1 MSETTEKQRQ
11 TKNNQP
17 PDKLDQSTCD
27 LPPSELPPSE
37 QTASTINRRL
47 SGRMASDKSLLSLT
61 YNNMKFRA
69 PPDFRELLAEITK
82 TILEEQ
88 PSNIPLFLSRY
99 FKELDKDK
107 VYQQQKEMIKQ
118 ANLEAER
125 VEKEKIKAKKQAEI
139 KKKQAMMSMRA
150 KKLAIMKANIL
161 AEAERQRQE
170 DEKELQDNAT
180 YFTVEIIKQATA
192 VRKEQILRENHKT
205 GLVKLEEEKS
215 EALHEITVKIDCLEN
230 QKDYLDDCMDTI
242 YNRQMKAHRESLI
255 QHKMKAEEYKERL
268 IELEEFIEKVSD
280 IVKRLNLEKPKLEA
294 ERVNY
299 VETIDRLHIEKTDLV
314 KNYNSRIIMLEI
326 DFKVELEKIHKYLT

>member
-1 MSETTEKQRQ
+1 MG
-11 TKNNQP
+11 
-17 PDKLDQSTCD
+17 
-27 LPPSELPPSE
+27 ELPPSE
-37 QTASTINRRL
+37 QSASTINRRL

-107 VYQQQKEMIKQ
+107 VYQQQ
-118 ANLEAER
+118 
-125 VEKEKIKAKKQAEI
+125 KEKIKAKKQAEI

-215 EALHEITVKIDCLEN
+215 EALHEIRVKIDCLEN
-230 QKDYLDDCMDTI
+230 Q
-242 YNRQMKAHRESLI
+242 
-255 QHKMKAEEYKERL
+255 
-268 IELEEFIEKVSD
+268 
-280 IVKRLNLEKPKLEA
+280 
-294 ERVNY
+294 
-299 VETIDRLHIEKTDLV
+299 
-314 KNYNSRIIMLEI
+314 
-326 DFKVELEKIHKYLT
+326 

>member
-1 MSETTEKQRQ
+1 MG
-11 TKNNQP
+11 
-17 PDKLDQSTCD
+17 
-27 LPPSELPPSE
+27 ELPPSE
-37 QTASTINRRL
+37 QSASTINRRL

-125 VEKEKIKAKKQAEI
+125 IEKEKIKAKKQAEI

-170 DEKELQDNAT
+170 
-180 YFTVEIIKQATA
+180 
-192 VRKEQILRENHKT
+192 
-205 GLVKLEEEKS
+205 EEKS
-215 EALHEITVKIDCLEN
+215 EALHEITVKIDCLGN

-242 YNRQMKAHRESLI
+242 YN
-255 QHKMKAEEYKERL
+255 
-268 IELEEFIEKVSD
+268 
-280 IVKRLNLEKPKLEA
+280 
-294 ERVNY
+294 
-299 VETIDRLHIEKTDLV
+299 
-314 KNYNSRIIMLEI
+314 
-326 DFKVELEKIHKYLT
+326 